1 MIMTL
6 SSLFTIA
13 QSPFKRLPKPEQLNA
28 NVYGVSAANKTITAF
43 RFTPMTGYNLSTK
56 QIMAGIGYGAQWMHF
71 VDSTQKYYT
80 TFSVQLVGWVNG
92 STAPQLNPP
101 NFASAGLT
109 IGFFNQLIQ
118 IGAAYTPP
126 TSVTKGQIG
135 AVVNLAIPLNN

>member
-1 MIMTL
+1 MIL
-6 SSLFTIA
+6 SSLFTLA
-13 QSPFKRLPKPEQLNA
+13 QSPFKALPKPVQLKANA
-28 NVYGVSAANKTITAF
+28 YGVAASNTTITAF
-43 RFTPMTGYNLSTK
+43 RFTPMSGYNISTK

-92 STAPQLNPP
+92 STAPELNPP
-101 NFASAGLT
+101 NFASAGIT

-118 IGAAYTPP
+118 FGAAYTPP
-126 TSVTKGQIG
+126 TSATKGQIG